1 MTLNKLKIKQRI
13 CNISLNNGNKK
24 TSEKNVLKTLKKL
37 QKLSKKQHTNII
49 SLAIKNSTPA
59 FKMNKQKLKKIKKKS
74 NQEIPTF
81 IQNNF
86 LRINLSLKYIILN
99 SRKRSESNSFYF
111 KLSNEILESSILK
124 SSSIEQKT
132 ELQKQILM
140 QKNLFFKYRWKK

>member
-1 MTLNKLKIKQRI
+1 MTLNKLEIKNRI
-13 CNISLNNGNKK
+13 YNISLNNGNKK
-24 TSEKNVLKTLKKL
+24 TGEKNVLRTLKKL
-37 QKLSKKQHTNII
+37 QKLSKKQHLNII

-59 FKMNKQKLKKIKKKS
+59 LKMNKQKLKKSKKKA

-86 LRINLSLKYIILN
+86 LRINLALKYIILN
-99 SRKRSESNSFYF
+99 SRKRSESVSFYF